1 MAKQK
6 QPVIESVEFY
16 EAECKHSTADFL
28 LAAVKDYLTRQ
39 EQIDSSDGER
49 EAATDGDPES
59 LNDTSAGSNGTPAD
73 PKNIS

>member
-16 EAECKHSTADFL
+16 EAEGKHSTADFL

-39 EQIDSSDGER
+39 EQIDNSDDER

-59 LNDTSAGSNGTPAD
+59 SNET
-73 PKNIS
+73 

>member
-6 QPVIESVEFY
+6 QPLIESVEVY
-16 EAECKHSTADFL
+16 EAEGKHSTADFL

-39 EQIDSSDGER
+39 EQIDNSDDER

-59 LNDTSAGSNGTPAD
+59 SNET
-73 PKNIS
+73 

>member
-6 QPVIESVEFY
+6 QPLIESVEFY
-16 EAECKHSTADFL
+16 EAEGKHSTADFL

-39 EQIDSSDGER
+39 EQIDNSDDER

-59 LNDTSAGSNGTPAD
+59 SNET
-73 PKNIS
+73 